1 MKFEKILLSFF
12 GVVIGLV
19 VAGVGFYF
27 YQSTKVIP
35 QKNVKIIK
43 LIPSPTQNPSAIYLA
58 LDNPQDETV
67 TNNPTITISG
77 KTVPNGTVVINTAT
91 TDQVVPASATGSFST
106 TATLTNDE
114 NRIIVTAIAST
125 GEETQKILTLTYS
138 TEDF

>member
-12 GVVIGLV
+12 AVMIGLI

-35 QKNVKIIK
+35 AKNVKTIK
-43 LIPSPTQNPSAIYLA
+43 LMPSPTINPSAVYLS
-58 LDNPQDETV
+58 LDNPQDESV

-77 KTVPNGTVVINTAT
+77 KTVPNGTVIINTST
-91 TDQVVPASATGSFST
+91 IDQVIPASTNGSFST
-106 TATLTNDE
+106 TVTLTDNE
-114 NRIIVTAIAST
+114 NRIIITAIAST
-125 GEETQKILTLTYS
+125 GDETQKIMTVTYS